1 MEKLARF
8 GLVAQGISFGLVAV
22 LAIELAL
29 GKGGKAT
36 DREGALQTIA
46 GNGIGRVIVF
56 VLACGFGAYALW
68 RLVQAF
74 LGHDL
79 EEQGGRKKWGKRL
92 PSLGKAAIY
101 GALCWAAFSIV
112 FGKHGGGHKEQEATK
127 GILGWPGGR
136 WIVYGIALGIAGAAL
151 WNLYRAV
158 SGKYKDSLKT
168 GQMTAR
174 ELKWTTRIAFVGLM
188 SRAVV
193 FGLISWFFFK
203 AAADYNAKKARGL
216 DGALRKLAN
225 APYGTVLLSIVAAGL
240 FAFGLFCLIQAR
252 YREV

>member
-46 GNGIGRVIVF
+46 GNGIGRVLVF
-56 VLACGFGAYALW
+56 VLAFGFGAYALW
-68 RLVQAF
+68 RVAQVF
-74 LGHDL
+74 LGHEV

-92 PSLGKAAIY
+92 SSLGKAAIY
-101 GALCWAAFSIV
+101 GALCWGRLFDRARQARWRSQ
-112 FGKHGGGHKEQEATK
+112 GAGGDEGHPRLARREVDRVRNRTGDRRRRALEPLSRGLREEQGLAED
-127 GILGWPGGR
+127 R
-136 WIVYGIALGIAGAAL
+136 SDERE
-151 WNLYRAV
+151 RA
-158 SGKYKDSLKT
+158 
-168 GQMTAR
+168 
-174 ELKWTTRIAFVGLM
+174 E
-188 SRAVV
+188 
-193 FGLISWFFFK
+193 
-203 AAADYNAKKARGL
+203 ARGL

-240 FAFGLFCLIQAR
+240 FAFGVFCLIQAR